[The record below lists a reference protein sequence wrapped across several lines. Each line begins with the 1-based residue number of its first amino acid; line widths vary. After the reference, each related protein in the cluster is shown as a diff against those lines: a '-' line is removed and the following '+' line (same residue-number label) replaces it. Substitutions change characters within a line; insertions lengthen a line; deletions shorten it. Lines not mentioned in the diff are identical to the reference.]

1 MADYLPPL
9 NSLRAFEA
17 AARHMSFAKAADEL
31 SVTPAAL
38 SFQIKSLEQHLG
50 APVFR
55 RLNRAVEL
63 TELGRML
70 QPGVHDAF
78 ETLSASWRA
87 ARRRSSNGSALTVTA
102 GPAFTAKWLAPRLF
116 KFALANPDI
125 ELRFSASLQM
135 MDFDRD
141 EVDIAIRFGK
151 TTDDNLF
158 SESILEDWA
167 TPLMTPELAER
178 FSTPADLVGAPLIHD
193 DNIRILTPTADWP
206 SWFLMAGVDWQ
217 GDGGT
222 RFSHADHA
230 IDAAIQGAGVVLG
243 RGSIAEEALREGQL
257 VAPFDLTL
265 SVGGR
270 YRIVCPAGTQDRPSV
285 KRFRDWVADEMGSLR
300 ELTAARKPIP
310 VEVWAN
316 VKGGE

>member
-17 AARHMSFAKAADEL
+17 AARHMSFARAADEL

-63 TELGRML
+63 TELGKAL

-78 ETLSASWRA
+78 ETLSTAWRA
-87 ARRRSSNGSALTVTA
+87 VRRRSTDNSALTVTA

-141 EVDIAIRFGK
+141 EIDIAIRFGK
-151 TTDDNLF
+151 TADRGLF
-158 SESILEDWA
+158 SEVILEDWA
-167 TPLMTPELAER
+167 TPMMTPELAKR
-178 FSTPADLVGAPLIHD
+178 FPTQADLAGAPLIHD
-193 DNIRILTPTADWP
+193 DNIRILTPTADWQ
-206 SWFLMAGVDWQ
+206 SWFAMAGVDWP

-243 RGSIAEEALREGQL
+243 RGSIAEEALAEGRL

-270 YRIVCPAGTQDRPSV
+270 YRIVCPAGTEDRPAV
-285 KRFRDWVADEMGSLR
+285 KRFREWVSGEMESLR
-300 ELTAARKPIP
+300 VLTEARRPVP
-310 VEVWAN
+310 VEVWAE
-316 VKGGE
+316 KKRGD